1 METQFHA
8 VMFTVSDMDR
18 SVEFYR
24 DRLGLKPVTLG
35 GWSEFEVSGDFHL
48 GLHRAEP
55 GAAMPHNIE
64 SSVGL
69 VIYTDNLDAE
79 VRRLKGRGIQFSVE
93 RMEAPNIWIAEFRD
107 PDGYSHQ
114 IFEIKR

>member
-1 METQFHA
+1 METQFNA
-8 VMFTVSDMDR
+8 VMFAVSDMDR

-35 GWSEFEVSGDFHL
+35 GWSEFELSEDFHL
-48 GLHRAEP
+48 GLHRIEE
-55 GAAMPHNIE
+55 GAPMPQNIA
-64 SSVGL
+64 SAVGL

-79 VRRLKGRGIQFSVE
+79 VKRLKERGIQFAFE